1 MDKKMSLRLPITLLV
16 LGACW
21 SIVYIIPFIQ
31 YIWYDPFHEFLGGTN
46 TQMGLLITIY
56 GFGNVFGAPVG
67 GWIADRFNYKYIYV
81 LSVLLNGIFT
91 LLFVLNPNYT
101 FAILMWIGFA
111 VASLLMNYPTHIK
124 MIRDLTTDENQGK
137 IFGLNETCIGIFN
150 IIFNSVMM
158 VFYVKFMEG
167 IAGLKAAMLSIAVLS
182 LVLTVIAWAVL
193 ENPKE
198 RIAAEK
204 AAKAAKGGAEKK
216 ENILHDF
223 GKIMKQPAT
232 WLVAVSILAVYS
244 FLNTLTYFTPYF
256 TDVLGVAVTFSGGVA
271 ILRQHGMTLLGAP
284 IGGTLTD
291 KIGSPSK
298 VLLGVYT
305 VGIAGLCYLLFTK
318 SGVTAAF
325 LIGLTL
331 VMSAAVYIGRG
342 AYYATI
348 TEAGVPRNLTAS
360 TIGIAAAVGFS
371 PDLFQFTLYGHWL
384 DTKGNE
390 AYTYMFLFQAIVLAL
405 GAIAALL
412 ILRMKK
418 KNEALGIAAESAE

>member
-56 GFGNVFGAPVG
+56 GFGNVFGAPIG

-81 LSVLLNGIFT
+81 LSVLLNGVFT

-101 FAILMWIGFA
+101 FAILMWVGFA
-111 VASLLMNYPTHIK
+111 IASLLMNYPTHIK

-158 VFYVKFMEG
+158 IFYVKFMEG

-182 LVLTVIAWAVL
+182 FVLTVIAWLVL

-204 AAKAAKGGAEKK
+204 AAKAAKGAAEKK
-216 ENILHDF
+216 SNILQDF
-223 GKIMKQPAT
+223 GRIMKQPAT
-232 WLVAVSILAVYS
+232 WLVAISILAVYS

-298 VLLGVYT
+298 VLLGVYA

-318 SGVTAAF
+318 SGVSAAL

-331 VMSAAVYIGRG
+331 IMSAAVYIGRG

-390 AYTYMFLFQAIVLAL
+390 AYTYMFIFQAVVLAL

-412 ILRMKK
+412 ILRLRK
-418 KNEALGIAAESAE
+418 KNEARGVIAAEET